1 VRAAL
6 AATALLLGLLAG
18 PVQAGTLVEG
28 VLRGVPIRLET
39 GTDPLL
45 VRVRLGRSEL
55 LVDLGRQ
62 QVVPLEPAAPPVD
75 ASGLP
80 EAEPGHRFA
89 LTLWGGRRP
98 TVAGE
103 KGAYFVLTRHGRT
116 CGEVLAAP
124 WTRPLIA
131 SLVAAVDLLERSQP
145 SLRPAEWQGCGAV
158 PFRAYA
164 RRGWPLLAGGLDS
177 RQFETTR
184 ISFDHQPDER
194 RFQRQE
200 PSRP

>member
-1 VRAAL
+1 VRTALTAA
-6 AATALLLGLLAG
+6 ALLLGLAAG
-18 PVQAGTLVEG
+18 PAQAGTLVEG

-39 GTDPLL
+39 ATDPLM
-45 VRVRLGRSEL
+45 VRVRLGRAEL
-55 LVDLGRQ
+55 LVDLQRHLI
-62 QVVPLEPAAPPVD
+62 VPLEPAALPID
-75 ASGLP
+75 GASLP
-80 EAEPGHRFA
+80 DAEPGQRFA

-116 CGEVLAAP
+116 CGEVLAAT

-131 SLVAAVDLLERSQP
+131 PLVAAVDLLERSQP
-145 SLRPAEWQGCGAV
+145 SLRPAEWRDCGAV

-164 RRGWPLLAGGLDS
+164 LRGWPLLAGGLDS
-177 RQFETTR
+177 RQFETTG

-194 RFQRQE
+194 HFQRPE
-200 PSRP
+200 PL